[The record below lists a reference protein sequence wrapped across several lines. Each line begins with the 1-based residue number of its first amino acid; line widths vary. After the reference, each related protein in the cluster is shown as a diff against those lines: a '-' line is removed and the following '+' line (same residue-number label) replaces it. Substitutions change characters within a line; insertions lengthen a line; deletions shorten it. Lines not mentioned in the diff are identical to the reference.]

1 MSDYM
6 SWFMVICAEGIC
18 MGNICV
24 SELYGC
30 DVGCIHAQLLHDVGY
45 IHAQLLHEL
54 AMPYVFQVSLVY
66 ACLRLNV
73 GCFMW
78 ISSVFRKNGICSSIY
93 HMYAA
98 YVLYV
103 SI

>member
-1 MSDYM
+1 MSDCM

-18 MGNICV
+18 MGNI
-24 SELYGC
+24 SKLYGC

-45 IHAQLLHEL
+45 IRAQLLHEL

-66 ACLRLNV
+66 ACLRLKV
-73 GCFMW
+73 GCFVW

-93 HMYAA
+93 HMCAA

-103 SI
+103 RI